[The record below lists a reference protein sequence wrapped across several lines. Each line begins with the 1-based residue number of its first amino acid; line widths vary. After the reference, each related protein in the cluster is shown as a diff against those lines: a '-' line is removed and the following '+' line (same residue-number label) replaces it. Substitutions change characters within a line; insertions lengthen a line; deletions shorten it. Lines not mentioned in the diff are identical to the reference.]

1 MKNRELKREKNMPSF
16 NESLMSEGSD
26 STLFTQRERLRAD
39 YKWISD
45 HRESLAE
52 EFLNKY
58 IAVKD
63 KKVVA
68 SDNDAYGLLKQLRA
82 TGKKPDKFAMEY
94 FSEHPVC
101 YLL

>member
-1 MKNRELKREKNMPSF
+1 MKNREQKRIRKMPPV
-16 NESLMSEGSD
+16 NELHMRVGSNT
-26 STLFTQRERLRAD
+26 TLFEQRERLRTD
-39 YKWISD
+39 YKWIAD
-45 HRESLAE
+45 NRESLTQ

-58 IAVKD
+58 VAVKD

-68 SDNDAYGLLKQLRA
+68 FDGDVYSLLKQIRA
-82 TGKKPDKFAMEY
+82 TGKKPDKFAVEY